1 MIDLSFA
8 CGLGLGFSICGFVLT
23 AIFITRSAK

>member
-8 CGLGLGFSICGFVLT
+8 CGLGFSICGFVLT
-23 AIFITRSAK
+23 AIFITRSGK